1 MLHHGAAAPA
11 YETLLGLSDARR
23 ARGAAKR
30 GAAVMPPIDEEYDL
44 LLTEDFGG
52 GGGGGAGFPSHNG
65 DDETLLYP
73 TLASTASTMP
83 KTDTKKA
90 FFLLGLIG
98 AVADLDRRAFFV
110 VVAVTNLYA
119 MRFLKAHVRPALT
132 KWMCCNTRFPVW
144 KSTSRRWRNLV
155 STQATPRQRHR
166 PHDTHGAD
174 DHAARGRHGLG
185 PAEEQEQAD
194 DLGVRAGRPLREMA
208 RPVRPLTVQTL
219 SKAPPPVPRG
229 LGRAGIVRQYQ
240 YNQRSTT
247 RPRTLSLVGRVH
259 LPVEAA
265 LSTGGLRWRGRGQ
278 QYGLHEALA
287 LARAARRRWL
297 HAHAYGRADG
307 FVPRHSTLPATR
319 RALHRAAGRSA
330 TNARW
335 IWQLRSV
342 VALRTRP

>member
-1 MLHHGAAAPA
+1 MTRAILLSVLACPTACVASRRRCARLRDAARLIRRGGAAAA
-11 YETLLGLSDARR
+11 GET
-23 ARGAAKR
+23 

-219 SKAPPPVPRG
+219 SKAPPPVPR
-229 LGRAGIVRQYQ
+229 A
-240 YNQRSTT
+240 
-247 RPRTLSLVGRVH
+247 
-259 LPVEAA
+259 
-265 LSTGGLRWRGRGQ
+265 RGAQ
-278 QYGLHEALA
+278 E
-287 LARAARRRWL
+287 
-297 HAHAYGRADG
+297 
-307 FVPRHSTLPATR
+307 V
-319 RALHRAAGRSA
+319 
-330 TNARW
+330 
-335 IWQLRSV
+335 
-342 VALRTRP
+342 